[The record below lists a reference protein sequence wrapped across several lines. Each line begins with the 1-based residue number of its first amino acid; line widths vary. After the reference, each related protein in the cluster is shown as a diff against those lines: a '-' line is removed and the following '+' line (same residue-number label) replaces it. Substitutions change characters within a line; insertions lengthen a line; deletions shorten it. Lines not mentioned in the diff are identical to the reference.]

1 MVSKNEKLS
10 SVFFAYGAVPH
21 LRAETV
27 QAAATALAKRGY
39 ASRTWQDLQVQGSV
53 LVDKICR
60 AIDDSDT
67 VVAEVSDLNSNV
79 LFEAGY
85 ALASNKHLW
94 LAVDETDADAIR
106 RWKEL
111 GIFSTI
117 GRVNYSGSSDK
128 LVSEWEGTK
137 AEGADEPT
145 LLETL
150 MSGGRAKQADAVFA
164 PALPTRF
171 QAALTLESF
180 LERQSHLTIL
190 GAGDDLGMAPLDF
203 YVKEIYRASAAI
215 FHLLAPKRVRAA
227 EHNARAS
234 FFAGLAHGFKLPVL
248 MVVEEGFTSPLD
260 YKDLLFT
267 YDSAADL
274 QDHVKNWL
282 DSLPKQAGTNKR
294 LGKLALDIEL
304 PLRTFGQYVAEYER
318 DELTNYF
325 VETSEFRSIL
335 AGDSKVFVGRK
346 GTGKTATMSQGV
358 LELRKDRRNLVVAVK
373 PSAYELAGLVEFV
386 KALES
391 DSQSEYAMLSIW
403 TYLLYTEIAVRTVG
417 YASERPAGTGTDNAL
432 VLLTQELIDRQIDL
446 DADLST
452 RLEQAVTTLTA
463 DERRD
468 GEAPHAYIGR
478 VLGLHRLAHLKEL
491 ILRTLKDLDRVAVLI
506 DNLDK
511 AWERGVDYQVM
522 ARFILSLLT
531 AIGRVEKDFGRP
543 SGGLDPVN
551 VTLTVFLRTDI
562 YDAISKFA
570 REPDKIGVLSV
581 RWQDAELLVRVLEER
596 YAANRS
602 RKRGTPVFDMW
613 EEVFDSEV
621 RGLPTRDYF
630 LWRAL
635 PRPRDFIYFANAALT
650 TAINRK
656 HSVISAADITI
667 AEKQY
672 SRFAIEALLVESEAE
687 GFDLE
692 EALYEFA
699 GVDSTLTVGQLGELL
714 QEYENASE
722 IRDWLIRT
730 SFLGIE
736 VKSGEFVHVEG
747 ETEARRQLKVANR
760 FADRSHA
767 EVRFR
772 VHPAFR
778 AFLEVRDDDL
788 HNEEIR
794 DVTYDTSGEIGEA
807 TFQPAS

>member
-1 MVSKNEKLS
+1 MTVEAVKPDTI
-10 SVFFAYGAVPH
+10 FFAYGSAPR
-21 LRAETV
+21 LRSETLRL
-27 QAAATALAKRGY
+27 TAKALSDRGRN
-39 ASRTWQDLQVQGSV
+39 ARTWEDLQVRGSV
-53 LVDKICR
+53 LIDTICR
-60 AIDDSDT
+60 SIDSSST

-94 LAVDETDADAIR
+94 LALDETDGEAAR

-111 GIFSTI
+111 GIFSTV
-117 GRVNYSGSSDK
+117 GRLDYSGSSDK
-128 LVSEWEGTK
+128 LAAACDDASPAQMG
-137 AEGADEPT
+137 EPS

-150 MSGGRAKQADAVFA
+150 MSGGRTRQPNAVCA

-180 LERQSHLTIL
+180 LERQSDLTIL

-203 YVKEIYRASAAI
+203 YVKEIYRSSAAI
-215 FHLLAPKRVRAA
+215 FHLLAPKRVRST

-248 MVVEEGFTSPLD
+248 MVVEEGFNSPLD

-267 YDSAADL
+267 YDSAAAL
-274 QDHVKNWL
+274 QEHVKVWL
-282 DSLPKQAGTNKR
+282 GSLPQQSGSNKR
-294 LGKLALDIEL
+294 LGRLALDIEL
-304 PLRTFGQYVAEYER
+304 PLRSFGQYVAEYER
-318 DELTNYF
+318 DELTDYF
-325 VETSEFRSIL
+325 VQTSEFRSIL
-335 AGDSKVFVGRK
+335 AGDAKIFVGRK
-346 GTGKTATMSQGV
+346 GTGKTATMSQAV
-358 LELRKDRRNLVVAVK
+358 AELRKDRRNLVVSIK

-386 KALES
+386 QSLES
-391 DSQSEYAMLSIW
+391 ESHSEYAMLSIW
-403 TYLLYTEIAVRTVG
+403 TYLLYTEIAVRTVS
-417 YASERPAGTGTDNAL
+417 YASEGPAGTGTYDAL
-432 VLLTQELIDRQIDL
+432 LLLEREL
-446 DADLST
+446 ADLEVNLDDDLSA
-452 RLEQAVTTLTA
+452 RLEKAVDSLGR
-463 DERRD
+463 DSRRH
-468 GEAPHAYIGR
+468 GEAPHVYVGR
-478 VLGLHRLAHLKEL
+478 VLGLQRLAHLKDL
-491 ILRTLKDLDRVAVLI
+491 ILNTLKDFDRVAVLI

-511 AWERGVDYQVM
+511 TWERGAAYEVM

-531 AIGRVEKDFGRP
+531 AIGKVEKEFSKPTRGQ
-543 SGGLDPVN
+543 DPVN

-562 YDAISKFA
+562 YDAIAKFA
-570 REPDKIGVLSV
+570 REPDKIGVLTV

-596 YAANRS
+596 YIANRS
-602 RKRGTPVFDMW
+602 RKRGIPAFDMW
-613 EEVFDSEV
+613 DEVFDPEV

-630 LWRAL
+630 LWRTL
-635 PRPRDFIYFANAALT
+635 PRPRDFVYFANAALT

-656 HSVISAADITI
+656 HSTITASDIVL

-699 GVDSTLTVGQLGELL
+699 GLDSTMSVSDLEAVLAS
-714 QEYENASE
+714 YANARE
-722 IRDWLIRT
+722 IQTWLIRT

-747 ETEARRQLKVANR
+747 EMEARRQLKVAER
-760 FADRSHA
+760 FAGRHDAS
-767 EVRFR
+767 VRFR

-788 HNEEIR
+788 HDDEIR
-794 DVTYDTSGEIGEA
+794 DITYVGAG
-807 TFQPAS
+807 QPFDR

>member
-1 MVSKNEKLS
+1 MVSKS
-10 SVFFAYGAVPH
+10 DRQPSVFFAYGALPH

-27 QAAATALAKRGY
+27 QQAAAAIAKQGHV
-39 ASRTWQDLQVQGSV
+39 ARTWQDLQVQGSV
-53 LVDKICR
+53 LIDKICR

-111 GIFSTI
+111 GIFATI

-128 LVSEWEGTK
+128 LVSEWAGTK
-137 AEGADEPT
+137 ADSAGEPT

-150 MSGGRAKQADAVFA
+150 MSGGRSKQADAVFA

-180 LERQSHLTIL
+180 LERQTHLTIL

-234 FFAGLAHGFKLPVL
+234 FLAGVAHGFGLPVL

-260 YKDLLFT
+260 YKDLLYT
-267 YDSAADL
+267 YDSAAGL
-274 QDHVKNWL
+274 LEHVKDWL

-304 PLRTFGQYVAEYER
+304 PLSSFGQYVAEYER
-318 DELTNYF
+318 DELTDYF
-325 VETSEFRSIL
+325 VETNEFRSIL

-358 LELRKDRRNLVVAVK
+358 LELRKDRRNLVVSVK
-373 PSAYELAGLVEFV
+373 PSAYELAGLIEFV

-391 DSQSEYAMLSIW
+391 ESQSEYAMLSIW
-403 TYLLYTEIAVRTVG
+403 TYLLHTEIAVRTVS
-417 YASERPAGTGTDNAL
+417 YANERPAGIGTDNAL
-432 VLLTQELIDRQIDL
+432 VLLTQELADLKIDL

-452 RLEQAVTTLTA
+452 RLEKAVSTLTT
-463 DERRD
+463 ESRRD
-468 GEAPHAYIGR
+468 GENPSAYISR
-478 VLGLHRLAHLKEL
+478 VLGLHRLVHLKEL
-491 ILRTLKDLDRVAVLI
+491 ILRTLKDFDRVAVLI

-511 AWERGVDYQVM
+511 TWEKGVDYEIM

-531 AIGRVEKDFGRP
+531 ATGRVEKDFGRP
-543 SGGLDPVN
+543 SNGLNRVN

-562 YDAISKFA
+562 YDEIAKFA

-602 RKRGTPVFDMW
+602 RKRGATAFNMW
-613 EEVFDSEV
+613 DDVFDSEV

-656 HSVISAADITI
+656 HSVISAADITH

-672 SRFAIEALLVESEAE
+672 SRFAIEALLVESEAK

-699 GVDSTLTVGQLGELL
+699 GVDSTMTIGELGALL
-714 QEYENASE
+714 QEYENAAE

-736 VKSGEFVHVEG
+736 VKPGEFVHVEG
-747 ETEARRQLKVANR
+747 ETEARRQLKVAGR
-760 FADRSHA
+760 FAERSNA

-778 AFLEVRDDDL
+778 GFLEVRDDDL

-794 DVTYDTSGEIGEA
+794 DVTYDALSEMRGV
-807 TFQPAS
+807 AS

>member
-1 MVSKNEKLS
+1 MGPKADRVS
-10 SVFFAYGAVPH
+10 SVFFAYGSVPH

-27 QAAATALAKRGY
+27 QQAAKMLDAHGHTSK
-39 ASRTWQDLQVQGSV
+39 TWQDLTVQGSV
-53 LVDKICR
+53 LIDKICR
-60 AIDDSDT
+60 AIDAADT
-67 VVAEVSDLNSNV
+67 VIAEISDLNSNV

-85 ALASNKHLW
+85 ALATNKNLW
-94 LAVDETDADAIR
+94 LALDETDGDALR

-117 GRVNYSGSSDK
+117 GRINYSGSSSK
-128 LVSEWEGTK
+128 LASHFESTDLDG
-137 AEGADEPT
+137 GNEPT
-145 LLETL
+145 LLEAL
-150 MSGGRAKQADAVFA
+150 MSGGRAKQPDAVFA

-171 QAALTLESF
+171 QPALTLEGF

-203 YVKEIYRASAAI
+203 YVKEIYRSSAAI
-215 FHLLAPKRVRAA
+215 FHLLAPNRVRYA

-234 FFAGLAHGFKLPVL
+234 FFAGVAHGFELPVL
-248 MVVEEGFTSPLD
+248 MVVEEGFVSPLD

-267 YDSAADL
+267 YDSAAGL
-274 QDHVKNWL
+274 QEHVKAWL
-282 DSLPKQAGTNKR
+282 ESLPKQAGTNKR

-304 PLRTFGQYVAEYER
+304 PLHSFGQYVAEYER
-318 DELTNYF
+318 DELTDYF

-335 AGDSKVFVGRK
+335 AGTSKVFVGRK

-403 TYLLYTEIAVRTVG
+403 TYLLYTEVAVRTVS
-417 YASERPAGTGTDNAL
+417 YASERPAGTGADNAL
-432 VLLTQELIDRQIDL
+432 VLLTQELINLEIDL
-446 DADLST
+446 NADLST
-452 RLEQAVTTLTA
+452 RLEQAVSVLRA
-463 DERRD
+463 DARRD
-468 GEAPHAYIGR
+468 GEAPHVYIGR
-478 VLGLHRLAHLKEL
+478 VLGLHRLTHLKEL
-491 ILRTLKDLDRVAVLI
+491 ILRTLKDFDRVAVLI

-511 AWERGVDYQVM
+511 TWEKGADYRVM

-531 AIGRVEKDFGRP
+531 AIGRVEKDFGKP
-543 SGGLDPVN
+543 SGGLEPVN

-562 YDAISKFA
+562 YDAISRFA
-570 REPDKIGVLSV
+570 REPDKVGVLSV
-581 RWQDAELLVRVLEER
+581 RWQDSELLVRVLEER

-602 RKRGTPVFDMW
+602 RKRRTQVFDMW
-613 EEVFDSEV
+613 EEVFDPEV

-630 LWRAL
+630 LWRTL

-656 HSVISAADITI
+656 HSAISAADITM

-699 GVDSTLTVGQLGELL
+699 GVDSTMSIGQLSTLL
-714 QEYENASE
+714 EAYPNATE
-722 IRDWLIRT
+722 IREWLIRT

-736 VKSGEFVHVEG
+736 VKSGQFVHVEG
-747 ETEARRQLKVANR
+747 EKEARRQLKVAER
-760 FADRSHA
+760 YADRA
-767 EVRFR
+767 KTDVRFR

-788 HNEEIR
+788 HNEQIR
-794 DVTYDTSGEIGEA
+794 DATYD
-807 TFQPAS
+807 ASANSTEEP

>member
-1 MVSKNEKLS
+1 MVEKSENLA
-10 SVFFAYGAVPH
+10 SVFFAYGALPH

-27 QAAATALAKRGY
+27 HHAATTLAKRGY
-39 ASRTWQDLQVQGSV
+39 NSLTWQDLKIQGSV
-53 LVDKICR
+53 LIEKICR

-94 LAVDETDADAIR
+94 LALDETDADAIR

-111 GIFSTI
+111 GIFSSI
-117 GRVNYSGSSDK
+117 GRVNYSGSTDK
-128 LVSEWEGTK
+128 LVSEWEK
-137 AEGADEPT
+137 SRPEPDGEPS
-145 LLETL
+145 LLESL
-150 MSGGRAKQADAVFA
+150 MTGGGVKQPDAVFA

-171 QAALTLESF
+171 QPALTLEGF

-203 YVKEIYRASAAI
+203 YVKQIYRASAAI
-215 FHLLAPKRVRAA
+215 FHLLAPNRLRAA

-234 FFAGLAHGFKLPVL
+234 FFAGLAHGFKMPVL
-248 MVVEEGFTSPLD
+248 MVVEEGFVSPLD

-267 YDSAADL
+267 YDSAAGL

-282 DSLPKQAGTNKR
+282 ESLPKQVGTNKR

-304 PLRTFGQYVAEYER
+304 PLRSFGQYVAEYEQ
-318 DELTNYF
+318 DELTDYF
-325 VETSEFRSIL
+325 VETSEFGSIL
-335 AGDSKVFVGRK
+335 AGRAKVFVGRK
-346 GTGKTATMSQGV
+346 GTGKTATMTQGV
-358 LELRKDRRNLVVAVK
+358 LELRKDRRNLVVSVK
-373 PSAYELAGLVEFV
+373 PSAYELAGLIEFV
-386 KALES
+386 RNLES
-391 DSQSEYAMLSIW
+391 ESQSEYAMLSIW
-403 TYLLYTEIAVRTVG
+403 TYLIYTEIAVRTVT
-417 YASERPAGTGTDNAL
+417 YASERPAGTGTDDAL
-432 VLLTQELIDRQIDL
+432 VLLTQELIDLHIDL
-446 DADLST
+446 NTDLST
-452 RLEQAVTTLTA
+452 RLEQAVSNLT
-463 DERRD
+463 EESRRD
-468 GEAPHAYIGR
+468 GETAHGYIGR

-491 ILRTLKDLDRVAVLI
+491 ILRTLKDFDRVAVLI

-511 AWERGVDYQVM
+511 TWEKGTDYSLM

-531 AIGRVEKDFGRP
+531 AIGRVEKDFVKP
-543 SGGLDPVN
+543 SGGLEPVN

-570 REPDKIGVLSV
+570 REPDKVGVLSV
-581 RWQDAELLVRVLEER
+581 RWQDAELLIRVLEER
-596 YAANRS
+596 YIANRS
-602 RKRGTPVFDMW
+602 RKRGAPTFDMW
-613 EEVFDSEV
+613 TEVFDSEV

-630 LWRAL
+630 LWRTL
-635 PRPRDFIYFANAALT
+635 PRPRDLIYFANAALT

-656 HSVISAADITI
+656 HSIISAADIMF

-699 GVDSTLTVGQLGELL
+699 GLESTITVAELEELL
-714 QEYENASE
+714 APYQNTDE

-736 VKSGEFVHVEG
+736 VKPGDFVHVEG
-747 ETEARRQLKVANR
+747 ETDARRQLKKAER
-760 FADRSHA
+760 FADRSGTK
-767 EVRFR
+767 VRFR

-794 DVTYDTSGEIGEA
+794 DATYD
-807 TFQPAS
+807 ASAEGVTLCVQIP

>member
-1 MVSKNEKLS
+1 MVPKPDSVS
-10 SVFFAYGAVPH
+10 SVFFAYGGAPH

-27 QAAATALAKRGY
+27 QDAATTLAKQGY
-39 ASRTWQDLQVQGSV
+39 QAKTWQDLEVRGSV
-53 LVDKICR
+53 LIETICG
-60 AIDDSDT
+60 AIDQSDT

-94 LAVDETDADAIR
+94 LALDETDFDALR

-111 GIFSTI
+111 GIFSTV
-117 GRVNYSGSSDK
+117 GRVNYSGRSDK
-128 LVSEWEGTK
+128 LVSEWQQATLRPSVG
-137 AEGADEPT
+137 PT

-164 PALPTRF
+164 PALPIRF

-203 YVKEIYRASAAI
+203 YVKEIYRASAAV
-215 FHLLAPKRVRAA
+215 FHLLAPKRLRAV

-234 FFAGLAHGFKLPVL
+234 FLAGLAHGFGLPVL
-248 MVVEEGFTSPLD
+248 MVVEEGFESPLD
-260 YKDLLFT
+260 YKDLLYT
-267 YDSAADL
+267 YDSAAGL
-274 QDHVKNWL
+274 QEYVKSWL
-282 DSLPKQAGTNKR
+282 EALPKQAGTNKR

-304 PLRTFGQYVAEYER
+304 PLRSFGQYVAEYER
-318 DELTNYF
+318 DELTEYF

-358 LELRKDRRNLVVAVK
+358 LELRKDRRNLVVSVK

-403 TYLLYTEIAVRTVG
+403 TYLLYTEIAVRTVS

-432 VLLTQELIDRQIDL
+432 VLLTQELDDL
-446 DADLST
+446 DIDVGADLST
-452 RLEQAVTTLTA
+452 RLEQAVTSLTV
-463 DERRD
+463 ESRRD
-468 GEAPHAYIGR
+468 GETAHVYIGR
-478 VLGLHRLAHLKEL
+478 VLGLHRLGHLKEL
-491 ILRTLKDLDRVAVLI
+491 ILQTLKDFDRVAVLI

-511 AWERGVDYQVM
+511 TWERGADYGVM

-543 SGGLDPVN
+543 PRGFDPVN

-562 YDAISKFA
+562 YDAIAKFA
-570 REPDKIGVLSV
+570 REPDKVGVLSV
-581 RWQDAELLVRVLEER
+581 RWQDAELLVRVLEDR

-602 RKRGTPVFDMW
+602 RKRGLPAFDMW
-613 EEVFDSEV
+613 EEVFESEV
-621 RGLPTRDYF
+621 RGLPMRDYF
-630 LWRAL
+630 LWRTL

-656 HSVISAADITI
+656 HSVISAGDVTT

-699 GVDSTLTVGQLGELL
+699 GVDSTMTAGELDQL
-714 QEYENASE
+714 LADYDDAPS

-736 VKSGEFVHVEG
+736 VRSGEFIHVEG
-747 ETEARRQLKVANR
+747 ETEAKRQLKVARR
-760 FADRSHA
+760 FANRSEA

-778 AFLEVRDDDL
+778 GFLEVRDDDL
-788 HNEEIR
+788 HNGEIR
-794 DVTYDTSGEIGEA
+794 DATYDGLSELT
-807 TFQPAS
+807 

>member
-1 MVSKNEKLS
+1 MGSKPETVS

-27 QAAATALAKRGY
+27 REAALALATRGY
-39 ASRTWQDLQVQGSV
+39 LSRTWQDLAVQGKV
-53 LVDKICR
+53 LVDTICR
-60 AIDDSDT
+60 AIDQAET

-85 ALASNKHLW
+85 ALATNKHLW
-94 LAVDETDADAIR
+94 LALDETDTEALR

-111 GIFSTI
+111 GIFSTV
-117 GRVNYSGSSDK
+117 GRINYSGSSSK
-128 LVSEWEGTK
+128 LHTHFGSAVAD
-137 AEGADEPT
+137 AEGEPT

-150 MSGGRAKQADAVFA
+150 MSGGRARQPDAVFA

-171 QAALTLESF
+171 QPALTLEGF

-203 YVKEIYRASAAI
+203 YVKEIYRSSAAI
-215 FHLLAPKRVRAA
+215 FHLLAPNRVRQA

-234 FFAGLAHGFKLPVL
+234 FFAGVARGFQLPVL
-248 MVVEEGFTSPLD
+248 MVVEEGFVSPLD
-260 YKDLLFT
+260 YKDLLYT
-267 YDSAADL
+267 YDSAAGL
-274 QDHVKNWL
+274 QEHVKVWL
-282 DSLPKQAGTNKR
+282 ESLPKQVGTNKR

-304 PLRTFGQYVAEYER
+304 PLHSFGQYVAEYER
-318 DELTNYF
+318 DELTDYF

-335 AGDSKVFVGRK
+335 AGTSKVFVGRK

-358 LELRKDRRNLVVAVK
+358 LELRKDRRNLVVSVK

-403 TYLLYTEIAVRTVG
+403 TYLLYTEIAVRTVS

-432 VLLTQELIDRQIDL
+432 IQLTQELVNLDIDL

-452 RLEQAVTTLTA
+452 RLEQAVSVLRA
-463 DERRD
+463 DARRD

-478 VLGLHRLAHLKEL
+478 VLGIHRLAHLKEL
-491 ILRTLKDLDRVAVLI
+491 ILLTLKDFNRVAVLI

-511 AWERGVDYQVM
+511 TWEKGADYSVM

-531 AIGRVEKDFGRP
+531 AIGRVEKDFGKP
-543 SGGLDPVN
+543 SGGLEPVN

-562 YDAISKFA
+562 YDAISRFA
-570 REPDKIGVLSV
+570 REPDKVGVLSV
-581 RWQDAELLVRVLEER
+581 RWQDSELLVRVLEER

-602 RKRGTPVFDMW
+602 RKRGTQTFDMW
-613 EEVFDSEV
+613 DEVFDTEV

-630 LWRAL
+630 LWRTL
-635 PRPRDFIYFANAALT
+635 PRPRDFIYFANASLT

-656 HSVISAADITI
+656 HSVISAADITM

-699 GVDSTLTVGQLGELL
+699 GVDSTMTVDELDALLGD
-714 QEYENASE
+714 YENAND

-736 VKSGEFVHVEG
+736 VKSGEFIHVEG
-747 ETEARRQLKVANR
+747 EKESRRQLKVAQR
-760 FADRSHA
+760 FAGRAKTD
-767 EVRFR
+767 VRFR

-788 HNEEIR
+788 HNEQIR
-794 DVTYDTSGEIGEA
+794 DATYDVSEISREA
-807 TFQPAS
+807 P

>member
-1 MVSKNEKLS
+1 MASRSTSPS
-10 SVFFAYGAVPH
+10 SVFFAYGGNPH

-27 QAAATALAKRGY
+27 QSAASTLAKQGY
-39 ASRTWQDLQVQGSV
+39 QAKTWQDLQVRGNV
-53 LVDKICR
+53 LIESICR

-94 LAVDETDADAIR
+94 LALDETDADALR

-111 GIFSTI
+111 GIFSTV
-117 GRVNYSGSSDK
+117 GRVNYSGRSDK
-128 LVSEWEGTK
+128 LVSEWQQATIAP
-137 AEGADEPT
+137 AEGPT
-145 LLETL
+145 LLEAL
-150 MSGGRAKQADAVFA
+150 MSGGRAKQANAVFA
-164 PALPTRF
+164 PTLPTRF
-171 QAALTLESF
+171 QAALTLEGF

-203 YVKEIYRASAAI
+203 YVKEIYRSSAAI
-215 FHLLAPKRVRAA
+215 FHLLAPKRLRAA

-234 FFAGLAHGFKLPVL
+234 FLAGLAHGFRLPLL
-248 MVVEEGFTSPLD
+248 MVVEEGFESPLD

-267 YDSAADL
+267 YDSAAGL
-274 QDHVKNWL
+274 QEHVKSWL
-282 DSLPKQAGTNKR
+282 EALPKETGTNKR

-304 PLRTFGQYVAEYER
+304 PLRSFGQYVAEYER
-318 DELTNYF
+318 EELTDYF
-325 VETSEFRSIL
+325 VETSEFQSIL
-335 AGDSKVFVGRK
+335 TGDSKVFVGRK

-358 LELRKDRRNLVVAVK
+358 LELRRDRRNLVVPVK
-373 PSAYELAGLVEFV
+373 PSAYELAGLVDFV
-386 KALES
+386 KALDS

-403 TYLLYTEIAVRTVG
+403 TYLLYTEIAVRTVTH
-417 YASERPAGTGTDNAL
+417 ASERPAGTGTDSPL
-432 VLLTQELIDRQIDL
+432 ILLTQELADLGIDVE
-446 DADLST
+446 ADLST
-452 RLEQAVTTLTA
+452 RLEQAVTSLTVQP
-463 DERRD
+463 RRE
-468 GEAPHAYIGR
+468 GETAHVYIGR
-478 VLGLHRLAHLKEL
+478 VLGLQRLGHLKEL
-491 ILRTLKDLDRVAVLI
+491 ILRTLKDFDRVAVLI

-511 AWERGVDYQVM
+511 TWERGADYSVM

-543 SGGLDPVN
+543 PRGFEPVN

-562 YDAISKFA
+562 YDAIAKFA
-570 REPDKIGVLSV
+570 REPDKVGVLSV
-581 RWQDAELLVRVLEER
+581 RWQDAELLVRVLEDR

-602 RKRGTPVFDMW
+602 RKRGVPAFDMW
-613 EEVFDSEV
+613 EDVFASEV

-630 LWRAL
+630 LWRTL

-656 HSVISAADITI
+656 HFIIAASDVTA

-699 GVDSTLTVGQLGELL
+699 GVDSTMTSGALDELL
-714 QEYENASE
+714 AEHGESST
-722 IRDWLIRT
+722 IIDWLVRT

-736 VKSGEFVHVEG
+736 VRSGEFLHVEG
-747 ETEARRQLKVANR
+747 ESEARRQLKVAKR
-760 FADRSHA
+760 FAERSDA
-767 EVRFR
+767 DVRFR

-788 HNEEIR
+788 HNGEIR
-794 DVTYDTSGEIGEA
+794 DA
-807 TFQPAS
+807 TFDEEAELA